1 MLQKLISLMAVSL
14 WLTACSNESGSNI
27 GEGSGSINAADFAL
41 LDQDSVNLLADR
53 RLQLIN
59 YWASWCLPC
68 IEEMPE
74 LADFRNRYQRRVEVY
89 AVNYD
94 GLSVD
99 QLRQEVE
106 TLGVEIPALLQD
118 PNKRLGYERPTV
130 LPTTVILLE
139 GQVKEVLVG
148 PQTRETL
155 QVVLQKWGA

>member
-27 GEGSGSINAADFAL
+27 GEGSRSTNSADFEL
-41 LDQDSVNLLADR
+41 LDQESVNLIADR

-74 LADFRNRYQRRVEVY
+74 LADFRNQYQRRVEVY

-148 PQTRETL
+148 PQTMETL
-155 QVVLQKWGA
+155 EVVLQKWGA